1 MIDVELSAK
10 SRILREEETI
20 VSSIGN
26 DSDCRHGETIVG
38 LACEKARFFKEET
51 IGRLDS
57 DSRPENDRPETGR
70 RIVRRNEFVGRLDS
84 GSLIPILIRIL

>member
-26 DSDCRHGETIVG
+26 DSDYRHGETI
-38 LACEKARFFKEET
+38 
-51 IGRLDS
+51 
-57 DSRPENDRPETGR
+57 
-70 RIVRRNEFVGRLDS
+70 GRLDS